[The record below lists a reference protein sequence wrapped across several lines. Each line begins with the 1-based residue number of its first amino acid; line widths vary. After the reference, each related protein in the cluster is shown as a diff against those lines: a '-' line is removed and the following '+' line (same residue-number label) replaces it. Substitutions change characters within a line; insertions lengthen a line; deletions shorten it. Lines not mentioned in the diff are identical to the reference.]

1 MKQMSLCLLAA
12 LLALTLVLPAAAS
25 SSYMEHEGLQ
35 ITVEM
40 DQQQYDDDAAMT
52 ATITVVNTN
61 PDTVTITNL
70 EQLIPEG
77 YRLAEDS
84 RSALK
89 NLDLLPGEVTILQ
102 VTFEKE
108 PEPEGSDVPEDFFGK
123 LLFGETMG
131 LPNLLVGTVLAI
143 AVVVFF
149 VLT

>member
-1 MKQMSLCLLAA
+1 MKRASLCLLAA
-12 LLALTLVLPAAAS
+12 LLAVLLALPAAAS

-40 DQQQYDDDAAMT
+40 DQEAYDDDAAMT

-77 YRLAEDS
+77 YQLAENS

-89 NLDLLPGEVTILQ
+89 NLDLLPGEVTVLN

-108 PEPEGSDVPEDFFGK
+108 PEPEESDTPEDFFGK
-123 LLFGETMG
+123 LLYGETMG
-131 LPNLLVGTVLAI
+131 LPNLLVGTVLTV